1 MDIKNYKNCRK
12 QMLNHCRSGKHQ
24 IDICKIMGI
33 SYSTLQSWL
42 RLAKSDGS
50 LGITEYKDAI
60 KSAVNKKYN
69 NDYDTLAVSLREN
82 LAPFLDAVRKGNTV
96 QELSRQFGIGIRTAD
111 RWISDLK
118 SASLLPKGR
127 LKTGVVEVVSE
138 NMSTSIDSKIL
149 KLLKT
154 RPHTLG
160 ELSQAVDRSKSTV
173 EDAVKRLWGDHYDVK
188 LQPDTK
194 QVVLEKHP
202 ARSFKPIS
210 IGALEK
216 THIKFGIVSDTH
228 LGSKFQQL
236 SILKGAY
243 DEFDKQNVDFV
254 LHGGDLVDGHH
265 MYRGQDHEVFK
276 LGADEQIDYCV
287 KEYPKLKNDRKTY
300 IVAGNHDESYKKSA
314 GFNVVRQ
321 ICFKRPDIVYKG
333 MVGATFQLGKMKV
346 ELVHPSGGAGY
357 ALSYRPQKV
366 TENLMS
372 SLMGVVRRTKN
383 VDLLPHLLL
392 LGNWHVWAV
401 LPCYQGMKV
410 SSLLCMQS
418 QTPYLRAKGLSPH
431 IGFMIWDCYMDKDRN
446 IFRTSHDDYD
456 MNPYIKENDY

>member
-69 NDYDTLAVSLREN
+69 NDYDTLPVSLREN

-236 SILKGAY
+236 SIL
-243 DEFDKQNVDFV
+243 
-254 LHGGDLVDGHH
+254 
-265 MYRGQDHEVFK
+265 
-276 LGADEQIDYCV
+276 
-287 KEYPKLKNDRKTY
+287 
-300 IVAGNHDESYKKSA
+300 
-314 GFNVVRQ
+314 
-321 ICFKRPDIVYKG
+321 
-333 MVGATFQLGKMKV
+333 
-346 ELVHPSGGAGY
+346 
-357 ALSYRPQKV
+357 
-366 TENLMS
+366 
-372 SLMGVVRRTKN
+372 
-383 VDLLPHLLL
+383 
-392 LGNWHVWAV
+392 
-401 LPCYQGMKV
+401 
-410 SSLLCMQS
+410 
-418 QTPYLRAKGLSPH
+418 
-431 IGFMIWDCYMDKDRN
+431 
-446 IFRTSHDDYD
+446 
-456 MNPYIKENDY
+456 